1 MLNKNLI
8 ITILEYYDAI
18 IEAGSYII
26 MGIVIPDELQHKIST
41 LKERKLEV
49 IYE

>member
-1 MLNKNLI
+1 MLDKSSI
-8 ITILEYYDAI
+8 ITILEYYDVI

-26 MGIVIPDELQHKIST
+26 MGVVIPDELQHKISL

-49 IYE
+49 IHE